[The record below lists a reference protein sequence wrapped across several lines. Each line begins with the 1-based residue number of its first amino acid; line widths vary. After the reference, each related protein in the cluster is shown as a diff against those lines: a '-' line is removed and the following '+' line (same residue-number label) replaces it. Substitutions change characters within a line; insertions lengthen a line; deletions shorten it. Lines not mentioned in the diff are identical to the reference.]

1 MKKLLPLLCS
11 AILGSTLLP
20 ATLTHAA
27 DNVAVNPDDVHF
39 PNVDDSY
46 LTQVKRYEYGTVM
59 NVTPGLTKD
68 QYRHLLGNPQFNE
81 GTFFNKTWNY
91 VLDIRV
97 PNTQTYKRCQLRI
110 DFDKHSNRKAT
121 GQKKNRKGEESE
133 GLATWGVNNQPPV
146 AAPVTVIQNMAP
158 LSQSA
163 YVLFNFDRF
172 ESNQI
177 VRQSASIEDIAN
189 SINKNDSRQVIVSGY
204 TDPIGSRI
212 YNDKLSDRRAT
223 TVARLLA
230 QHGVNPNIIQV
241 RALSKTEQFEQCKGA
256 KRVAEDIN
264 CLAPNRR
271 VSIIW

>member
-97 PNTQTYKRCQLRI
+97 PNTQTYKRCKLRI

-121 GQKKNRKGEESE
+121 GQNLYWTGEECE